1 MNGKT
6 RLYRQI
12 HPRFVNEGHIGSQ
25 AFRPPSG
32 DPRLS
37 VYDGDQITAEEAWRH
52 YTSIVKCESGG
63 VMAVIVDECTH
74 MGLDVVPDPEP
85 YKEHAL
91 IDFGKAT
98 NRQIRKAS
106 QRLRAAAVQ
115 RGWLFEAGLD
125 K

>member
-74 MGLDVVPDPEP
+74 MGLNVVPDPEP